1 MMMLKKVIIISL
13 GIIIL
18 LFLIGLPIYFI
29 FFKSAPK
36 ETAESVILAKDNYI
50 YQDGV
55 LTIIDDSNNPIGTY
69 TCKNQDANLC
79 YVAYLNNNEDPYEVG
94 INEYQDGTI
103 IKSRAKVF
111 LNKYVFIVDQSAD
124 TSDIIYLYNLNTNEV
139 MGEYLGVKTYN
150 ISNDNYVILKNK
162 NNLYG
167 LFKLTYS
174 ELKTILDFK
183 YTFMGIDAAKDDSNV
198 IL

>member
-36 ETAESVILAKDNYI
+36 ETAESVILSKDNYI

-79 YVAYLNNNEDPYEVG
+79 YVAYLNNNEDPYEVVL
-94 INEYQDGTI
+94 NE
-103 IKSRAKVF
+103 
-111 LNKYVFIVDQSAD
+111 YVFIVDQSAD